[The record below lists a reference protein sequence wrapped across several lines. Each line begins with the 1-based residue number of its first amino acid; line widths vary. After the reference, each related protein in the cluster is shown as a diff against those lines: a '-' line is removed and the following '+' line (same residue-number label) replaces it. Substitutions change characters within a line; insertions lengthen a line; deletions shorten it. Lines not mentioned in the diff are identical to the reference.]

1 MERFCLDN
9 LQNHLEI
16 VSGKIGEYFQIC
28 DNLNREIRQIEDRAN
43 EQIDHDKELFQTEI
57 EESMSQI
64 DEYLSSA
71 MNYADTIMTSINTSK
86 MYLENQTKNM
96 ELYWQQAE
104 QVGDIRV
111 PEYSSEPADDIKILE
126 NLQMDISMKLSRS
139 IGVQNAG
146 FFNLG
151 KKILGYQ
158 ENSKI
163 VELCTMILKAERF
176 YQGLNEHFK
185 QLYENLRRY
194 KEDEFFAY
202 RDKVFQEADK
212 DVADRDAKANQN
224 IQQWFQELRGILEQH
239 LPLENLQKAEQIYEE
254 INKDSSRGIQLGTL
268 YFYIGGLKQAEDVYS
283 YMLERYG
290 CYIQKDYIVIKAV
303 WKNTKLGN
311 FIFSNYE
318 NAEFHGKD
326 EMESILVKE
335 LRHFPAGE
343 FEFRVCNSS
352 GVIDQYKELTGFI
365 SQFPTISGGKIFT
378 RKNEI
383 LEVLRIYEERMDELM
398 QKKLIGY
405 KNIEEF
411 NKKNPSQKI
420 SYQCLCITGFP
431 SNFSEEM
438 LELLQRLFKQGMQC
452 GIQVLLGYEESY
464 NDAAQNSSRG
474 SLIRSILNLGCNFV
488 QKENFWRNVRYPEM
502 DLILEKSSFATAEGN
517 LLEEFAKYYSRMS
530 NAVLEFENIIGE
542 EAYYQGYSGDG
553 LCIPIGMNEYGE
565 KQYLEMGDTVANG
578 TSHYA
583 IVIGPTGSGK
593 STLLHTIIM
602 SSMLTYRPEELE
614 LYLMDF
620 KEGTEFKIYEEKRLP
635 NIKCL
640 SLDTMQEFGESILNE
655 LWNILQ
661 ERNERFTEASRLG
674 NEIKNIRDYRRA
686 GYQMS
691 RILVI
696 MDEFQVL
703 FDRDW
708 NRKVADR
715 SAARMSEFI
724 SKARAYGIHFIF
736 ATQTLHRIME
746 GGSAIS
752 RSTLEEMHIRIGLQ
766 CQEKEMEQLFGAKN
780 LKECMNKTTGKKG
793 SAIYLENDIVSAPV
807 GMQVAYI
814 NTDEQKAVIQKLEDH
829 YRNETYRETLV
840 FRGKNE
846 PVFHGDVAERS
857 QNDADSIYIG
867 EPIHIGEPVSIKH
880 NKKRRTNVFAVGE
893 NIEMLNRISRLWLMQ
908 ASRKGRVYLFDGN
921 EMIGE
926 EGISSGIVFSEK
938 EQNAI
943 VGVDN
948 IFRVIPVIHDL
959 YHIYEKRKQNMV
971 SGQRLKEDE
980 EKIYVL
986 ISNYQWI
993 EPIARIMEN
1002 KSVVEFEPDAE
1013 DTTAGS
1019 ALESMLA
1026 MMNETSK
1033 QANQPGSE
1041 KQFRI
1046 LLENGYLCGI
1056 HLFMTCNEFSCVKK
1070 IMSSDL
1076 APFTNRILLKM
1087 NTPVSCTFIDSDI
1100 NMKYMRENT
1109 VLFSDGI
1116 QAPYLMKP
1124 YRLEGE

>member
-9 LQNHLEI
+9 FQNHLEI
-16 VSGKIGEYFQIC
+16 ISGKIGGYFQIQ
-28 DNLNREIRQIEDRAN
+28 DNLNKEIRQIEDRTN
-43 EQIDHDKELFQTEI
+43 EQIDHDKEIFQIEI

-71 MNYADTIMTSINTSK
+71 MNYADTIMTNINNSK
-86 MYLENQTKNM
+86 TYLENQTKNM
-96 ELYWQQAE
+96 DIYWQQT
-104 QVGDIRV
+104 VNSGDIRV
-111 PEYSSEPADDIKILE
+111 PDYSSEPSDDIKILE
-126 NLQMDISMKLSRS
+126 NLQMDISMKLSGS
-139 IGVQNAG
+139 IGNQNPG
-146 FFNLG
+146 LFHFG

-158 ENSKI
+158 NDSKI
-163 VELCTMILKAERF
+163 LELCTMILKAERF
-176 YQGLNEHFK
+176 YQGLDEHFS
-185 QLYENLRRY
+185 QLYGNLRRC
-194 KEDEFFAY
+194 KEDEYFAY
-202 RDKVFQEADK
+202 RDKLFQEADK
-212 DVADRDAKANQN
+212 DVEDRTAKANQN
-224 IQQWFQELRGILEQH
+224 IRQWFQEFGRILEQH
-239 LPLENLQKAEQIYEE
+239 LPLEKLQKAEQIYDE
-254 INKDSSRGIQLGTL
+254 INRDPSMGILFGTL
-268 YFYIGGLKQAEDVYS
+268 YFYIGGLKQEKEIYS
-283 YMLERYG
+283 YLLERYG
-290 CYIQKDYIVIKAV
+290 NYIQKDYIVIKAV
-303 WKNTKLGN
+303 WKDRKLGN

-318 NAEFHGKD
+318 NVEFHGKE

-343 FEFRVCNSS
+343 FEFRVCNSA
-352 GVIDQYKELTGFI
+352 GIIDEYRELTGFI
-365 SQFPTISGGKIFT
+365 SQFSTISGGKIFT
-378 RKNEI
+378 KKNEI
-383 LEVLRIYEERMDELM
+383 LEVLRAYEERMDELM
-398 QKKLIGY
+398 QKKLIDY
-405 KNIEEF
+405 ANIEEF

-420 SYQCLCITGFP
+420 PYQCLCITGFP
-431 SNFSEEM
+431 VNFSEEM
-438 LELLQRLFKQGMQC
+438 LELLHRLFKQGMQC

-464 NDAAQNSSRG
+464 NDASPNSLRG
-474 SLIRSILNLGCNFV
+474 SLIQSILSFGCNFA
-488 QKENFWRNVRYPEM
+488 QKEYFWRNVRYPEI
-502 DLILEKSSFATAEGN
+502 DLTLEKSSFSTEKEN
-517 LLEEFAKYYSRMS
+517 LLEEFAEYYSRMS
-530 NAVLEFENIIGE
+530 NTVLEFKDIIND
-542 EAYYQGYSGDG
+542 EAHYQGYSGDG
-553 LCIPIGMNEYGE
+553 LSIPIGINEYGK
-565 KQYLEMGDTVANG
+565 KQFLEMGDSVANG

-655 LWNILQ
+655 LWNILK
-661 ERNERFTEASRLG
+661 ERNELFTEASHHG
-674 NEIKNIRDYRRA
+674 SEIKNIGDYRRA

-708 NRKVADR
+708 NKKVADR

-766 CQEKEMEQLFGAKN
+766 CQEKEMEQLFGFKN
-780 LKECMNKTTGKKG
+780 LKACMNKNIGKKG

-807 GMQVAYI
+807 GMQVAYM
-814 NTDEQKAVIQKLEDH
+814 NTDQQKAVIQKLENH
-829 YRNETYRETLV
+829 YQNENYQETLV

-846 PVFHGDVAERS
+846 PVFYGDVAERS

-867 EPIHIGEPVSIKH
+867 EPIHIGEPVTIKH

-893 NIEMLNRISRLWLMQ
+893 NIDMLNRISRLWLLQ
-908 ASRKGRVYLFDGN
+908 ASRKGRVYLFDGS
-921 EMIGE
+921 EIIGE
-926 EGISSGIVFSEK
+926 EGISSGIDFSEK
-938 EQNAI
+938 EQNVI

-959 YHIYEKRKQNMV
+959 YHIYETRKQNML

-993 EPIARIMEN
+993 EPIVRIMEN
-1002 KSVVEFEPDAE
+1002 KSVAEFEPEAE
-1013 DTTAGS
+1013 GATAGS
-1019 ALESMLA
+1019 ALDSMLA
-1026 MMNETSK
+1026 MMNETGNRTSK
-1033 QANQPGSE
+1033 PGTE

-1056 HLFMTCNEFSCVKK
+1056 HVFITCNEISNIKK
-1070 IMSSDL
+1070 MMSSDL

-1124 YRLEGE
+1124 YRLECK